1 MRRNWCTG
9 LILAIVAIA
18 LASPAGAASKFPTKP
33 IILVNCMPAGGGD
46 DRNSRAISSVAT
58 DYLGQPLIV
67 QIKGGGSGSI
77 AMRYIKNA
85 KPDGYTLG
93 TCDQGAGS
101 LMAVAQNLPYSPKDY
116 VAIARLA
123 DLAWVVVVRRDS
135 GWNSLDDVI
144 KAAKANPGKIVF
156 PIAGV
161 MSADHY
167 PFLLFAKQAGIK
179 VNWVNFGGGGPKLK
193 ALLGGESKVDFMLAP
208 VIGAYVGEK
217 GPLKALAVSTG
228 KELKEFPGIPTLK
241 SMGYDID
248 VAIWISVFGPKGIPK
263 DRLKFLRDA
272 FSKMVKDKSYL
283 ALLKNMRQPSGYL
296 PGEDFQKIWE
306 AEFASAK
313 KMIAAIGGK

>member
-1 MRRNWCTG
+1 MRKNWCTG

-46 DRNSRAISSVAT
+46 DRNSRAISSVAA

-101 LMAVAQNLPYSPKDY
+101 LMPVAQNLPYSPKDY
-116 VAIARLA
+116 VGIARLA

-135 GWNSLDDVI
+135 GWNSIDDVI
-144 KAAKANPGKIVF
+144 KAAKAKPGEIVF

-167 PFLLFAKQAGIK
+167 PWLLFANQAGIK
-179 VNWVNFGGGGPKLK
+179 GNWVNFGGGGPKLK

-208 VIGAYVGEK
+208 VIGSYVGEK
-217 GPLKALAVSTG
+217 GPLKAIAVSTG
-228 KELKEFPGIPTLK
+228 KELKAFPGIPTLK

-248 VAIWISVFGPKGIPK
+248 VSIWISVIGPKGIPK
-263 DRLKFLRDA
+263 DRLSFLRNA
-272 FSKMVKDKSYL
+272 FGKMVKDKSYL
-283 ALLKNMRQPSGYL
+283 SLLRNMRQASGYM
-296 PGEDFQKIWE
+296 PGEDFQKLWQE
-306 AEFASAK
+306 EYEGAK
-313 KMIAAIGGK
+313 KIIAEVGGK